1 MSTVFQVVAIV
12 QFVVKVLKTKE
23 KSDLLVNNAAY
34 TARKVSKYG
43 FFSGPHFHVF
53 GMNT

>member
-1 MSTVFQVVAIV
+1 M

-23 KSDLLVNNAAY
+23 KSDLLVNNTAY
-34 TARKVSKYG
+34 TERKVSKYG